1 MVYLSSLLDGLVN
14 QIWQGG
20 IVMGSEIITALI
32 TLFCSTVSGFV
43 TFFFTRRKYN
53 TEVDSQQIQNMDA
66 SFDIYKKMMEEAL
79 ASQKKTME
87 SIIEAQDKKIDTSLK
102 ENDSLKTQ
110 VSQLQQ
116 QMLNLLGSIC
126 LDSTCKL
133 RKMNFTSDLRVS
145 DLGVSIAQPQ

>member
-1 MVYLSSLLDGLVN
+1 
-14 QIWQGG
+14 
-20 IVMGSEIITALI
+20 MGTEIIMALVGVLCTAI
-32 TLFCSTVSGFV
+32 SSAV
-43 TFFFTRRKYN
+43 TFFLTRRKYN
-53 TEVDSQQIQNMDA
+53 TEVDSQQIHNMGE
-66 SFDIYKKMMEEAL
+66 SFDVYKKMMEEAL

-87 SIIEAQDKKIDTSLK
+87 GIIEAQDKKIDTSLK

-133 RKMNFTSDLRVS
+133 RRMNFTSDLRVS

>member
-1 MVYLSSLLDGLVN
+1 
-14 QIWQGG
+14 
-20 IVMGSEIITALI
+20 MGSEIIMALVGVLCTAI
-32 TLFCSTVSGFV
+32 SSAV
-43 TFFFTRRKYN
+43 TFFLTRRKYN
-53 TEVDSQQIQNMDA
+53 TEVDSQQIHNMGE
-66 SFDIYKKMMEEAL
+66 SFDVYKKMMEEAL
-79 ASQKKTME
+79 SSQKKTME

-102 ENDSLKTQ
+102 ENDSLKSQ

-145 DLGVSIAQPQ
+145 DLGVSLAQPQ

>member
-1 MVYLSSLLDGLVN
+1 
-14 QIWQGG
+14 
-20 IVMGSEIITALI
+20 MGSEIIMALVGVLCTAI
-32 TLFCSTVSGFV
+32 SSAV
-43 TFFFTRRKYN
+43 TFFLTRRKYN
-53 TEVDSQQIQNMDA
+53 TEVDSQQIHNMGE
-66 SFDIYKKMMEEAL
+66 SFDVYKKMMEEAL

-87 SIIEAQDKKIDTSLK
+87 GIIEAQDKKIDTSLK

-133 RKMNFTSDLRVS
+133 RRMNFTSDLRVS

>member
-1 MVYLSSLLDGLVN
+1 
-14 QIWQGG
+14 
-20 IVMGSEIITALI
+20 MGSEIIMALVGVLCTAI
-32 TLFCSTVSGFV
+32 SSAV
-43 TFFFTRRKYN
+43 TFFFTRKKYN
-53 TEVDSQQIQNMDA
+53 TEVDSQQIHNMGE
-66 SFDIYKKMMEEAL
+66 SFDVYKKMMEEAL

-145 DLGVSIAQPQ
+145 DLGVSLAQPQ